1 MTAARIDELRAKF
14 EDNPRRYFAPLANEY
29 RKAGDLTQAVELCRE
44 FLPNQPGHMSGHIV
58 YGQALFESGDLDEA
72 RSVFETALELDPENL
87 IALRHLGDIARARQ
101 ELSVARRWYER
112 VLEAD
117 PRNDDIA
124 AQLAALAAQ
133 RRTPIA
139 VPAIPEPEPVAFVP
153 PAPAPLLDDELL
165 ADVAQMVE
173 PDLPQ
178 GTDAPALSVGDVAA
192 WESSAAVLQEF
203 AVDLPS
209 VSVPASEHASST
221 EGVMQH
227 AADES
232 IAAEPR
238 SAEASFEVRDSADPW
253 TETPVAASSATE
265 WGHDRPT
272 AEPDAHAWNAV
283 NDAAGDDQLADGP
296 SEFVVE
302 PTEFAVESSPFAE
315 SPSEFAVESSPFAVE
330 PSDVADEPSAFAVE
344 PSEFATEPSA
354 DAATSQSSEHD
365 AIAAEPIAAEL
376 LSVVEPPDAE
386 ATDDLDNPLPS
397 DTPAAEPVVAEERQ
411 LSAVDSAAALT
422 EALDALATWDVRD
435 ANPTAAEDSSALAN
449 AWADAEADDAA
460 LAGAWADAEANADAG
475 RTSDAVAEQVTVP
488 VSDFEAGFLAPEWPV
503 GLEAVGPRTPAR
515 ASEPVAPDEGI
526 AATVFAESAAAEYV
540 APEAQLPT
548 PELPT
553 LAPRT
558 LTDPWVSIVAANDAS
573 SDYTPIPVTPNTAMR
588 TVEAMTA
595 EALAGPAHPRL
606 DGLETID
613 DMMSVTGEVQAV
625 EVAVNATELTPT
637 GVVTVGRPTSDDEP
651 IVTETVAELYLQ
663 QGLTDRAMAV
673 YRTLG
678 ARRPDDR
685 ALHERIARLEAEY
698 APAPAVAG
706 RTAREWLAALAAR
719 QLSRRTPYSGTA
731 SVTTSEPEGG
741 LASIFGDASDATD
754 ETAAQRWSDAYGDTA
769 EQGATGDLF
778 GAVAFGE
785 GESATRV
792 ATPASAAPRVTPA
805 VATAVNAGFSFDQF
819 FTPPATPAP
828 DAGAPSPDTQ
838 TAPDPAAP
846 AEDLAHFA
854 AWLRGLAS

>member
-29 RKAGDLTQAVELCRE
+29 RKAGDLTQAIELCRE

-139 VPAIPEPEPVAFVP
+139 VPVIPEPEPVAFVP

-165 ADVAQMVE
+165 ADVAQMVA
-173 PDLPQ
+173 PDVPQ
-178 GTDAPALSVGDVAA
+178 DTDAPALSVGDAAA
-192 WESSAAVLQEF
+192 WEPSAAVLQEF
-203 AVDLPS
+203 GVEMPS
-209 VSVPASEHASST
+209 IAASAWEPASST
-221 EGVMQH
+221 EEVTPR

-232 IAAEPR
+232 SADDQSVEPR
-238 SAEASFEVRDSADPW
+238 SADGAFDLRDSVNPW

-265 WGHDRPT
+265 WGHDLPS
-272 AEPDAHAWNAV
+272 AEPDANVWTADAIAV
-283 NDAAGDDQLADGP
+283 GDVSDNHQLA
-296 SEFVVE
+296 VE
-302 PTEFAVESSPFAE
+302 PTEFAVEPT
-315 SPSEFAVESSPFAVE
+315 EFAVEPTGFAVEPTEFAVEPTEFAVEPTEFAVE
-330 PSDVADEPSAFAVE
+330 PSDFAVE
-344 PSEFATEPSA
+344 PSD
-354 DAATSQSSEHD
+354 DAATSPSIEHD
-365 AIAAEPIAAEL
+365 AFAAEPIPANP
-376 LSVVEPPDAE
+376 LSIVAMPEAR
-386 ATDDLDNPLPS
+386 ATDDLDNVMAS
-397 DTPAAEPVVAEERQ
+397 DTPSEEPVFAEERQ

-435 ANPTAAEDSSALAN
+435 ANPTAAEDSSALAH

-460 LAGAWADAEANADAG
+460 LAGAWADAEAQVDAG
-475 RTSDAVAEQVTVP
+475 HTSDAVAEQVTAP
-488 VSDFEAGFLAPEWPV
+488 ASDFEAGFLAPEWPV
-503 GLEAVGPRTPAR
+503 GIEAVGPRTPAR
-515 ASEPVAPDEGI
+515 ASDPVVLDEGD
-526 AATVFAESAAAEYV
+526 APTVVSESDPAEYV
-540 APEAQLPT
+540 APEAPLPT
-548 PELPT
+548 TELPA

-573 SDYTPIPVTPNTAMR
+573 SDYSPIPVTPNTAMR

-595 EALAGPAHPRL
+595 EALADAAHTRL

-625 EVAVNATELTPT
+625 EVAVNATELAPLGATP
-637 GVVTVGRPTSDDEP
+637 VVRPTSDDEP

-685 ALHERIARLEAEY
+685 ALHERIARLEAEF
-698 APAPAVAG
+698 APAAR

-719 QLSRRTPYSGTA
+719 QLSRRMPPAGTA

-741 LASIFGDASDATD
+741 LASIFGGAADASD

-785 GESATRV
+785 GENATRV
-792 ATPASAAPRVTPA
+792 ATPANAAPRVTPA

-819 FTPPATPAP
+819 FTPPVTPESDPGTQSP
-828 DAGAPSPDTQ
+828 DAH